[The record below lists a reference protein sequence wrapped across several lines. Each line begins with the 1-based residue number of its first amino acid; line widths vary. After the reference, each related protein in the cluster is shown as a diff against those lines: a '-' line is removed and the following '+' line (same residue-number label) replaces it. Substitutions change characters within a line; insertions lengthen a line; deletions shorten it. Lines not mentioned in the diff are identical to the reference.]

1 MVKLRTTRK
10 AYQKR
15 WRNCRS
21 SDRSLIIRSDSS
33 MSKWNEKSNE
43 RRRYSANNK
52 NTGDYKLS
60 RGMSRMQKNVR
71 VKSSKIHPHSGPLNR
86 KPEPLKRDER
96 HRKIMKK
103 SNRL

>member
-10 AYQKR
+10 VFQKR
-15 WRNCRS
+15 WRNCQS
-21 SDRSLIIRSDSS
+21 SERSLIIRSDSS
-33 MSKWNEKSNE
+33 MSKRKENSNE
-43 RRRYSANNK
+43 RRRYNANNK

-60 RGMSRMQKNVR
+60 RGMSRMQRSVR
-71 VKSSKIHPHSGPLNR
+71 VKSLKIHPHSGPLNR

>member
-15 WRNCRS
+15 WKNCRG
-21 SDRSLIIRSDSS
+21 SDKSLIIRSNST
-33 MSKWNEKSNE
+33 MSKSYENNSE
-43 RRRYSANNK
+43 RRRYNANNK

-60 RGMSRMQKNVR
+60 RGMSRMQKSVR
-71 VKSSKIHPHSGPLNR
+71 VKSLKTHPPSGPLNR

>member
-43 RRRYSANNK
+43 RRRYNANNK
-52 NTGDYKLS
+52 NTGDNKLS
-60 RGMSRMQKNVR
+60 RGMSRMQKSARVR
-71 VKSSKIHPHSGPLNR
+71 SSKIHPHSGPLNR

>member
-15 WRNCRS
+15 WKNCLS

-33 MSKWNEKSNE
+33 MSKRNENSYE
-43 RRRYSANNK
+43 RRRYNANNK
-52 NTGDYKLS
+52 NIGDNKLS
-60 RGMSRMQKNVR
+60 RGMSRMQKSVR
-71 VKSSKIHPHSGPLNR
+71 VKSSKTHPHSGPLNR

>member
-1 MVKLRTTRK
+1 
-10 AYQKR
+10 
-15 WRNCRS
+15 
-21 SDRSLIIRSDSS
+21 
-33 MSKWNEKSNE
+33 MSKSYENNSE

-71 VKSSKIHPHSGPLNR
+71 VKSLKIHPHSGPLNR
-86 KPEPLKRDER
+86 KQEPLKRDER